1 MKLTV
6 KNFYELNIEEL
17 YEILRVRSEVFVVE
31 QTCIYQDIDGID
43 KNSLHM
49 YFMEDGEIPAY
60 LRVFFIEEGVVQ
72 IGRVLTTK
80 RGVGL
85 GGELLA
91 KSLIAIK
98 ERMAPSKIYLE
109 AQCYATG
116 FYEREGFK
124 IVSEEFLEDGIP
136 HVAMEKMIEGD

>member
-1 MKLTV
+1 MELTV
-6 KNFYELNIEEL
+6 KTFNELNIDEL

-49 YFMEDGEIPAY
+49 FFMEDGAIPAY

-80 RGVGL
+80 RGAGL

-124 IVSEEFLEDGIP
+124 IISEEFLEDGIP

>member
-6 KNFYELNIEEL
+6 KTFNELNIDEL

-43 KNSLHM
+43 KKSFHM
-49 YFMEDGEIPAY
+49 FFMEDGEIPAY

-80 RGVGL
+80 RGMGL
-85 GGELLA
+85 GGELLE
-91 KSLIAIK
+91 KSLKAIK
-98 ERMAPSKIYLE
+98 ERMNPLKIYLE

-116 FYEREGFK
+116 FYERKGFT
-124 IVSEEFLEDGIP
+124 IISEEFLEDGIP